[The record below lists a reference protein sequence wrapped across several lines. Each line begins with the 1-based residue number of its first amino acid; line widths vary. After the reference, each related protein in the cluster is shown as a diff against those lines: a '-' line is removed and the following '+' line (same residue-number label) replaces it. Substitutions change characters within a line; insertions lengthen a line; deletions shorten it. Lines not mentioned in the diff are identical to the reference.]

1 MRWLG
6 FGILLLLGACGP
18 WGSFDPEVT
27 PSRLVLAPGERGQL
41 LVILRPQGGFSGE
54 VYLGLAG
61 ETGGPPPAFVSGGGV
76 VVRVQAPYTVA
87 DLFLRLA
94 QEAPPG
100 TYALQVK
107 ALAGGLVRYAPFTLE
122 VVSP

>member
-1 MRWLG
+1 M
-6 FGILLLLGACGP
+6 
-18 WGSFDPEVT
+18 
-27 PSRLVLAPGERGQL
+27 
-41 LVILRPQGGFSGE
+41 VILRPQGGFSGE